1 MSGQI
6 VPVVHT
12 QLWRDRRVDAPYTPQ
27 ITPVSE
33 SSSTRLSCGC
43 HTTNADLAAWC
54 VLHSEA
60 VQNQSRRTEAAYV
73 PRSLPVIPASALP
86 GEEMLQSEDVGPRPL
101 SQAFECVS
109 MTDSER
115 EYLYQRLY
123 EGVRRQQEQR
133 GGDAEASKVTDD
145 GPVFVGTEKERD
157 EQFRDWIWHE
167 FQGWVEFM
175 YPNGRAE

>member
-1 MSGQI
+1 
-6 VPVVHT
+6 
-12 QLWRDRRVDAPYTPQ
+12 
-27 ITPVSE
+27 
-33 SSSTRLSCGC
+33 
-43 HTTNADLAAWC
+43 
-54 VLHSEA
+54 
-60 VQNQSRRTEAAYV
+60 
-73 PRSLPVIPASALP
+73 
-86 GEEMLQSEDVGPRPL
+86 MLQSEDVGPRPL